1 MDAFENLVAMLLKR
15 DGYWT
20 SIGVKVELTK
30 AEKRK
35 VGRPSSPRWEIDV
48 VAYKGSTNELLA
60 VECKSFLDSRGVQF
74 HGGGFE
80 PPERYKLFTDSRLQ
94 KTVLGRLRKQLVASG
109 ACRRAPKVT
118 LALAAGK
125 IASNT
130 PVDEL
135 RAQFAKRGWRLIDPD
150 WIYERL
156 KTASAS
162 GYENDMACVVSKLI
176 LRRNGQR
183 EE

>member
-30 AEKRK
+30 AEKRLI
-35 VGRPSSPRWEIDV
+35 GRASSPRWEIDV

-74 HGGGFE
+74 CRGGFE
-80 PPERYKLFTDSRLQ
+80 PSDRYKLFTDSELQ
-94 KTVLGRLRKQLVASG
+94 KTVLGRLKKQLVESG
-109 ACRRAPKVT
+109 ACRKAPKVT

-130 PVDEL
+130 AVAEL
-135 RAQFAKRGWRLIDPD
+135 RAHFDKHGWRFIDPD
-150 WIYERL
+150 WIYGRL
-156 KTASAS
+156 KTASES
-162 GYENDMACVVSKLI
+162 GYENDMACVVSK
-176 LRRNGQR
+176 
-183 EE
+183 